1 MSRHDDTVSLRQML
15 DHAREAVALC
25 RGKRYADLLTD
36 RNMALALARLLH
48 ILGEAAT
55 RVSLPTHARYSDIPW
70 ADMIAIR
77 NRLVHAYD
85 KIDLEVLWDV
95 VQNDLP
101 PLIAALQRILGEP
114 G

>member
-1 MSRHDDTVSLRQML
+1 
-15 DHAREAVALC
+15 
-25 RGKRYADLLTD
+25 
-36 RNMALALARLLH
+36 
-48 ILGEAAT
+48 
-55 RVSLPTHARYSDIPW
+55 
-70 ADMIAIR
+70 MIAIR

-101 PLIAALQRILGEP
+101 PLIAALQLILGEP